1 VSTNPWPIAP
11 LSASDLDFAVVDY
24 DFTGLTAD
32 ALADLPNLEA
42 AMDEL
47 LAEIATS
54 IADQTILIASMADD
68 LDDLYTILDEVAND
82 DVESVLADLAGIA
95 AAGDSMLG
103 DATTAVG

>member
-1 VSTNPWPIAP
+1 
-11 LSASDLDFAVVDY
+11 
-24 DFTGLTAD
+24 
-32 ALADLPNLEA
+32 
-42 AMDEL
+42 
-47 LAEIATS
+47 
-54 IADQTILIASMADD
+54 MADD

>member
-1 VSTNPWPIAP
+1 
-11 LSASDLDFAVVDY
+11 VVDY